1 MSLPDEGG
9 TGFGAA
15 AFPFAGI
22 QNGDPDGVALVEPLG
37 SVVEFL
43 SYEGSFTATNGRA
56 TGMLSTDIGVA
67 EGDTTPAGFS
77 LQLLNGAWTGPV
89 ASSFGLVNFV
99 PRICPLA
106 TDVTLIHEAQG
117 AGAATPCPGEDI
129 TIEGVVVADFE
140 GAAPTLR
147 GFYVQEEDS
156 DVDGDPATS
165 EALFVFNASNNNVAV
180 GDAVR
185 ITGVVAEFQGQ
196 TQINFPDVLTILSSA
211 NTLPTAATVTLP
223 FAALD
228 SLEAVEG
235 MLVTIPET
243 LYVTEFFQL
252 GRFGEVLVS
261 SDDRLPQP
269 TANVAP
275 GAPAQAM
282 QAANDLNQL
291 IIDDAL
297 NNQNADPI
305 VYGGNGAPL
314 TAANPLRGGDT
325 ITGATGV
332 MTYTWAGNSASGNA
346 YRLRPA
352 TVPIAF
358 QTANPRP
365 TSAPAVG
372 GSLKVASFNVLNY
385 FLTLDDGG
393 EDCGPAGNKQECRGA
408 NTAPGVPAPA
418 HQADGGTRSPSTP
431 TSSA

>member
-1 MSLPDEGG
+1 MIED
-9 TGFGAA
+9 
-15 AFPFAGI
+15 
-22 QNGDPDGVALVEPLG
+22 
-37 SVVEFL
+37 
-43 SYEGSFTATNGRA
+43 
-56 TGMLSTDIGVA
+56 
-67 EGDTTPAGFS
+67 DTTPAGFS

-89 ASSFGLVNFV
+89 ASSFGFVNFV
-99 PRICPLA
+99 PRNCPLA
-106 TDVTLIHEAQG
+106 TEITLIHDAQG

-156 DVDGDPATS
+156 DVDGDAATS
-165 EALFVFNASNNNVAV
+165 EALFVFNASNNSVSV
-180 GDAVR
+180 GDSVR

-196 TQINFPDVLTILSSA
+196 TQINFPDVLTILSSGT
-211 NTLPTAATVTLP
+211 TLPTATTVTMP

-235 MLVTIPET
+235 MLVTIPQT

-261 SDDRLPQP
+261 SGDRLQQP

-275 GAPAQAM
+275 GAPAQTM
-282 QAANDLNQL
+282 QASNDLNQL

-332 MTYTWAGNSASGNA
+332 MTFTWAGNAASGNA

-352 TVPIAF
+352 TAPIGF
-358 QTANPRP
+358 QTANPVQSRHP
-365 TSAPAVG
+365 TLV
-372 GSLKVASFNVLNY
+372 
-385 FLTLDDGG
+385 
-393 EDCGPAGNKQECRGA
+393 
-408 NTAPGVPAPA
+408 VP
-418 HQADGGTRSPSTP
+418 
-431 TSSA
+431 